1 MLRMTYTTTLADKHR
16 FPPDTHGFLYFHPDA
31 HNPLE
36 SQIRFRVTHDR
47 DPTHGFASGHDL
59 ADRSGYIWHIPVEHL
74 TKAPTL
80 REMLLRDGLVDDALF
95 AQLQARAG
103 SRTRPRRLKRGI
115 TSLSQP
121 FTLEFNKKTFHLI
134 ARVAEQDRMYK
145 TAGLLRFYTEHDRYL
160 VYKAGSGLCRLERSD
175 LPQHAGRRIVVMRL
189 LKILQ
194 PPKLRSDLPP
204 TCSVSVPAE
213 GELFKF
219 GQRVW
224 YRDVDKPG
232 QNAEVLRLLYDAPD
246 DGEQAFGQSL

>member
-59 ADRSGYIWHIPVEHL
+59 ADRSGYIWHIPVEHV

-134 ARVAEQDRMYK
+134 ARVAEQERMYK
-145 TAGLLRFYTEHDRYL
+145 TAGLLRFYTKHDRYL
-160 VYKAGSGLCRLERSD
+160 VYKASKASFR
-175 LPQHAGRRIVVMRL
+175 PA
-189 LKILQ
+189 
-194 PPKLRSDLPP
+194 P